1 MTKIGATLLATLAL
15 GALVP
20 AGAAMA
26 QPNHHS
32 APHHAANHA
41 VVKKTTVKKTVVRKP
56 AHRKVTC
63 HYVMQHGRK
72 VKVCK

>member
-1 MTKIGATLLATLAL
+1 MTKTGATLLAALAL

-26 QPNHHS
+26 QP
-32 APHHAANHA
+32 HHAPAPQHHT
-41 VVKKTTVKKTVVRKP
+41 VKKTVVKKTVVRKP

-63 HYVMQHGRK
+63 RYVVQHHRK

>member
-26 QPNHHS
+26 QPNRHP
-32 APHHAANHA
+32 APHRANHA
-41 VVKKTTVKKTVVRKP
+41 VVKKTTVKRTVVRKP